1 MILVLQTLV
10 LTASAETAL
19 TLRAAEWKQCV
30 HFPVEEPTLKPPEA
44 LLLLNPKLLDPA
56 LEESFAQHTLLNRLP
71 AVVSRLIADGA
82 VDDSS
87 MQRLRAL
94 SAEVPTLVPLR
105 LPQAIVPSLGSGL
118 GVDEVFCAH
127 FNGEWQRWA
136 TERAAAKHWSSALPL
151 ISLEMY
157 FYRRVLDCTGYFGGG
172 ESGGTASNKEAQGRV
187 LEDPFESMKS
197 EALASALTSPLLKRT
212 LEHHLKQMRGMT
224 GASTVSAFFSR
235 DAAERKKFLS
245 SLASTTL
252 PDYFSSLQASVVGAL
267 KVSL

>member
-1 MILVLQTLV
+1 
-10 LTASAETAL
+10 
-19 TLRAAEWKQCV
+19 
-30 HFPVEEPTLKPPEA
+30 
-44 LLLLNPKLLDPA
+44 
-56 LEESFAQHTLLNRLP
+56 
-71 AVVSRLIADGA
+71 
-82 VDDSS
+82 
-87 MQRLRAL
+87 
-94 SAEVPTLVPLR
+94 
-105 LPQAIVPSLGSGL
+105 
-118 GVDEVFCAH
+118 
-127 FNGEWQRWA
+127 
-136 TERAAAKHWSSALPL
+136 
-151 ISLEMY
+151 MY

-172 ESGGTASNKEAQGRV
+172 ESGGKASNKEAPLLGRV